1 MAGFNR
7 SRYCITVGDGWKRF
21 SDPIPGCNML
31 GTIKVGL
38 AEGALVRHVCDGS
51 FSLVRPGHIM
61 TLLARKVE
69 AAMQSRDAA

>member
-7 SRYCITVGDGWKRF
+7 SRYFITVGDGWKRF

-38 AEGALVRHVCDGS
+38 AEGALIRHVSDGS
-51 FSLVRPGHIM
+51 FSLVSPGRVM
-61 TLLARKVE
+61 TLLPRKVE
-69 AAMQSRDAA
+69 AAMQSQAA